1 MEQHKESQFSDISH
15 KMEIQLQ
22 NGSNELLNQIK
33 NCNTLEKKISIIH
46 NLVNLRNENDYFK
59 IINGI
64 INGMLFDEN
73 MTLDNYFNI
82 LYSIN
87 LDSFKMFIK
96 TLLDLLYFSK
106 LGKDKYEKIY
116 QIFEKLIKNNI
127 DKNDLFDF
135 LILICRNF
143 YPGQE
148 LISIIISN
156 NNSNSISNNNDA
168 NNHNQNINPNNDGN
182 KSNNY
187 FYRFLLFIKSNL
199 NFIFENDKDF
209 NITGVIFIKILRL
222 LSETHIYHHIYKLGN
237 NDDPNNLNNNAS
249 NLLQIADTYQ
259 KIGFNEQ
266 TKKTIGEIYDIQIDI
281 LTKIYKERKEKIFN
295 IGRELIRHLI
305 PLGNSNIEIIKTI
318 FNDLLKDNYYD
329 KVLSLPYNERG
340 CNIYAQINI
349 PPLMER
355 MLIYLLTNVRRS
367 SGTYSYYVNWMLR
380 EFHMENC
387 IENTILVDISRY
399 IVTNYS
405 FYNRSN
411 YVSDYIPRWL
421 ILSYILKKINNHILS
436 SELKQALF
444 FDLILFDKERDD
456 LYLVDPSILS
466 IMINM
471 KDFPFISEEL
481 IEYLDSYARHFDNN
495 NSQKRINSISEA
507 FKVLEEKEYIIN
519 VEKTIIESK
528 MDDKFK
534 KILLNLIRN
543 TNSIN
548 SNTATSDKSNNNN
561 NQNNNSNTIVR
572 LQNLTNND
580 NNNNNMK
587 NNKINQNE
595 NDKINNINKVQQ
607 LFIDSNNN
615 NRSSTSNMLLNKQNN
630 NSIKSTSNKISQLL
644 SEKKNEISVEISI
657 SKIHVQK
664 DTLDKFLSE
673 KNQKNFRNILKDICN
688 YNIKKFGKSDS
699 GFKMLDSSYKSLCNN
714 FADFYIKVFID
725 ELEFK
730 DFENI
735 DYSAKK
741 NDKSTTNVYSC
752 IFDYAYDKSEETK
765 IFPFISDLI
774 NKIIDLYN
782 PFILHLMEY
791 ALYHTVNKI
800 KKKTNESYNGITFF
814 NQINKNDMVSIK
826 NMLNLFFKQCEE
838 NFLMHFMR
846 DFFKYGGV
854 KYFKKM
860 FCDDEQLLYKII
872 KNCDLNCINT
882 INMSLMNDKYILI
895 DRKFKNLF
903 KFSIRFS
910 PSEKNI
916 FWNLVFSQRQIP
928 SLNLKD
934 FLEYSSELLRN
945 PPSNPSV
952 KEEVQIDNDEFFDRI
967 INSVLILYQK
977 EIYSDIRESAW
988 ENLGNKCMYML
999 DFDSS
1004 LKNYIYQM
1012 IDSLMKNYFIKD
1024 DDRKKLF
1031 YYMVQQYYKN
1041 NETNLNKLKALVE
1054 LFDYFVKTQ
1063 NEINKFEISAD
1074 EINKP
1079 NFYLW
1084 FSDNITNMI
1093 KEIMNKI
1100 KSFPGS

>member
-1 MEQHKESQFSDISH
+1 MEQHKENQFSDISH

-96 TLLDLLYFSK
+96 TLLDVLYFSK

-127 DKNDLFDF
+127 DKNDLIDL

-148 LISIIISN
+148 LIFSIISN
-156 NNSNSISNNNDA
+156 NNNSSNNNDI

-182 KSNNY
+182 KPNNY
-187 FYRFLLFIKSNL
+187 FYQFLLFIKSNL

-209 NITGVIFIKILRL
+209 NITGIIFIKILRL

-249 NLLQIADTYQ
+249 NLYQIADTYQ

-266 TKKTIGEIYDIQIDI
+266 TKKIIGEIYDIQIDLI
-281 LTKIYKERKEKIFN
+281 TKIYKERKEKIFN

-329 KVLSLPYNERG
+329 KVLNLPYSERG
-340 CNIYAQINI
+340 VNIYAQINI

-355 MLIYLLTNVRRS
+355 MLIYLLTNVRRA
-367 SGTYSYYVNWMLR
+367 SGTYTYYLNWIMR

-411 YVSDYIPRWL
+411 YVNDYIPRWL
-421 ILSYILKKINNHILS
+421 ILSYILKKTNNHILS

-444 FDLILFDKERDD
+444 FDLILFDKDRDD

-471 KDFPFISEEL
+471 KDFPYISEEL
-481 IEYLDSYARHFDNN
+481 IEYLDSYAKHFDNN

-519 VEKTIIESK
+519 VEKTINESK

-543 TNSIN
+543 TTSIN
-548 SNTATSDKSNNNN
+548 SSTNANT
-561 NQNNNSNTIVR
+561 NNNSNDNSNKNNNTIAR
-572 LQNLTNND
+572 LENLPNND
-580 NNNNNMK
+580 NNNMK
-587 NNKINQNE
+587 SSKINQNE
-595 NDKINNINKVQQ
+595 NNKKNNINNAQQ
-607 LFIDSNNN
+607 LSIDSNNKN
-615 NRSSTSNMLLNKQNN
+615 SSNISNILLNKQSN
-630 NSIKSTSNKISQLL
+630 NSIKSSDNQITQQL
-644 SEKKNEISVEISI
+644 SDKNNEISVEISI

-664 DTLDKFLSE
+664 ETLDKFLSE
-673 KNQKNFRNILKDICN
+673 KTHKNFRSILKDICN
-688 YNIKKFGKSDS
+688 YNLKKFGKSDS
-699 GFKMLDSSYKSLCNN
+699 GLKILDSSYKSLCNS
-714 FADFYIKVFID
+714 FADFYIKVFKD
-725 ELEFK
+725 ELVFK
-730 DFENI
+730 DFENL
-735 DYSAKK
+735 DYSPKK
-741 NDKSTTNVYSC
+741 NDKNTAGVYSC
-752 IFDYAYDKSEETK
+752 IFDYAYDKSEEIK

-791 ALYHTVNKI
+791 ALYHTVNKV
-800 KKKTNESYNGITFF
+800 KKKTNENYNGITFF

-826 NMLNLFFKQCEE
+826 NSLNLFFKQCED
-838 NFLMHFMR
+838 NFLMNFMR

-854 KYFKKM
+854 KYFKKI
-860 FCDDEQLLYKII
+860 FFDDEQLLYKII

-910 PSEKNI
+910 PMEKNI
-916 FWNLVFSQRQIP
+916 FWNLLFSQRHIP

-934 FLEYSSELLRN
+934 FLEYANELLRN
-945 PPSNPSV
+945 PPSNPSI

-967 INSVLILYQK
+967 INSILIIFQK
-977 EIYSDIRESAW
+977 EIFSDINESAW
-988 ENLGNKCMYML
+988 ERLGSKCMYML
-999 DFDSS
+999 DFDIS

-1041 NETNLNKLKALVE
+1041 NETNINKLKALVE

-1063 NEINKFEISAD
+1063 NEINKIEITGD
-1074 EINKP
+1074 EIYKP
-1079 NFYLW
+1079 NYYLW

-1100 KSFPGS
+1100 KALSGS